1 MSSARK
7 KKRSSAFAFSGE
19 SEPWM
24 ALRSID
30 VANNSIEVDA
40 GCVLASIQAAAAEKG
55 GSKSGPIK
63 MTLNV
68 TVTRIPQVGAW
79 VCVGIEGFGT
89 FCRLERQD

>member
-1 MSSARK
+1 MAEARASTRDLQMLSA
-7 KKRSSAFAFSGE
+7 SAHTAE
-19 SEPWM
+19 SFGR
-24 ALRSID
+24 ALIS
-30 VANNSIEVDA
+30 
-40 GCVLASIQAAAAEKG
+40 ASLAAAAEKG

-68 TVTRIPQVGAW
+68 TVTPIPKIGAW

>member
-1 MSSARK
+1 MAEARTSTRDLQMLSA
-7 KKRSSAFAFSGE
+7 SAHTAE
-19 SEPWM
+19 SFGR
-24 ALRSID
+24 ALIS
-30 VANNSIEVDA
+30 
-40 GCVLASIQAAAAEKG
+40 ASLAAAAEKG

-68 TVTRIPQVGAW
+68 TVTPIPKIGAW

>member
-1 MSSARK
+1 MPAARDAASSDLQMLSARAHTPESFG
-7 KKRSSAFAFSGE
+7 RALVSAS
-19 SEPWM
+19 
-24 ALRSID
+24 L
-30 VANNSIEVDA
+30 
-40 GCVLASIQAAAAEKG
+40 AAAAEKG

-68 TVTRIPQVGAW
+68 TVTRIPQIGAW

>member
-1 MSSARK
+1 MPEARDAASNDLQMLSANAHTAESFGRAIV
-7 KKRSSAFAFSGE
+7 SAS
-19 SEPWM
+19 
-24 ALRSID
+24 L
-30 VANNSIEVDA
+30 
-40 GCVLASIQAAAAEKG
+40 AAAAEKG

-68 TVTRIPQVGAW
+68 TVTRIPQIGAW

>member
-1 MSSARK
+1 MPEARDAASSDLQML
-7 KKRSSAFAFSGE
+7 SANAHTAE
-19 SEPWM
+19 SFGR
-24 ALRSID
+24 AIVS
-30 VANNSIEVDA
+30 
-40 GCVLASIQAAAAEKG
+40 ASLAAAAEKG

-68 TVTRIPQVGAW
+68 TVTRIPKIGAW